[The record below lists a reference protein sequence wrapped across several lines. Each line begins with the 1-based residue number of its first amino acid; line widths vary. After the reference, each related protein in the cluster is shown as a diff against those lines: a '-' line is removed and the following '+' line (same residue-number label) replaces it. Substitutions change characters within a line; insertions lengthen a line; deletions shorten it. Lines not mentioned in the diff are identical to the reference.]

1 MLSGP
6 APASSERTTTPHT
19 ESSGQGRL
27 LSPPVKRNPALIP
40 LSHNHHQALAAA
52 RRLRLAAERGD
63 ASAEAAAFSRFFAEE
78 SVRHFRDEEERL
90 FPLVAHS
97 EEAQPLIVRALLEH
111 QQLHAL
117 AQQVAS
123 GESASTRDLA
133 ELLEAHVRFEERELF
148 PLIERVLGGLLA
160 QVELSADRDPPL
172 EGRGPVW
179 GAESE
184 DLNATLLVWSAGD
197 GPPEHVN
204 DERDVLIFVV
214 DGTATVT
221 VDRQEHEL
229 AAAEAL
235 IVGKGRRRRLTAGQ
249 SGVRYL
255 SVHLRRPPLQIKT
268 TADRALN
275 T

>member
-1 MLSGP
+1 
-6 APASSERTTTPHT
+6 
-19 ESSGQGRL
+19 
-27 LSPPVKRNPALIP
+27 VKRRPPLIP
-40 LSHNHHQALAAA
+40 LSHDHHHALVAA

-97 EEAQPLIVRALLEH
+97 EEAQPLVVRALLEH

-117 AQQVAS
+117 ARQMAS
-123 GESASTRDLA
+123 GETAPMRELA

-148 PLIERVLGGLLA
+148 PLIERLLGDLLA
-160 QVELSADRDPPL
+160 HVELSADHDPPL

-204 DERDVLIFVV
+204 DERDVLIFIV
-214 DGTATVT
+214 DGAATVT
-221 VDRQEHEL
+221 VDGQEHEL

-235 IVGKGRRRRLTAGQ
+235 IVGKGRRRRLTAAQG
-249 SGVRYL
+249 GVRYL

-268 TADRALN
+268 TADRDLG
-275 T
+275 